1 MSLINI
7 EYNNKEI
14 NEIILQNIMKMFER
28 RKIIT
33 SWEEQYKK
41 FNDISSVTTFNFS
54 ANNNKYSIYLLI
66 PKTTSIIQN
75 SPLDEYLSNN
85 INVHKIVIGFDVS
98 KKVTKQIIFD
108 FKNAEF
114 FFSHEMLED
123 IPSKVFIPE
132 HILLDGNELNEITTK
147 FNDNDFGKIFVTDIM
162 ARYYNAQIGNVF
174 KIIRP
179 SIISGNNIYYRK
191 VVNASIDI
199 LFTT

>member
-28 RKIIT
+28 REIIT

-41 FNDISSVTTFNFS
+41 FNDISNKNQFDFTV
-54 ANNNKYSIYLLI
+54 NNNKYSIYLLI
-66 PKTTSIIQN
+66 PKITSIIQN
-75 SPLDEYLSNN
+75 SPLDDYLSNN

-114 FFSHEMLED
+114 FFSYEMLED
-123 IPSKVFIPE
+123 IPSKVFIPK
-132 HILLDGNELNEITTK
+132 HILLQGNELTEISAK
-147 FNDNDFGKIFVTDIM
+147 FNDNDFGKIYVTDIM
-162 ARYYNAQIGNVF
+162 ARYYNAQIGNIF

-179 SIISGNNIYYRK
+179 SIVSGNNIYYRK
-191 VVNASIDI
+191 VINASIDI
-199 LFTT
+199 LFPT

>member
-14 NEIILQNIMKMFER
+14 NELILENVMKMFER

-41 FNDISSVTTFNFS
+41 FNDIPNKDTFEFDVD
-54 ANNNKYSIYLLI
+54 NNKYSIYFLV

-75 SPLDEYLSNN
+75 SIVDTYLSNN
-85 INVHKIVIGFDVS
+85 INVHKVIIGFDVS
-98 KKVTKQIIFD
+98 KKVIKQILFD

-132 HILLDGNELNEITTK
+132 HILLQGDELTEITTK
-147 FNDNDFGKIFVTDIM
+147 FNDNDFGKIYVTEIM
-162 ARYYNAQIGNVF
+162 SRYYNAKIGNVF

-179 SIISGNNIYYRK
+179 SIISGHNIYYRK
-191 VVNASIDI
+191 VINASIDI
-199 LFTT
+199 LFST